1 MRHKMKINDI
11 DDEDSWAESLIVISR
26 LIFTEVVDVVSGACL
41 IAAAELVLSVDIIVI
56 VILIN
61 VDELVHRIIGRIL
74 GCLVCEF
81 AMVKPIIAVH
91 APGPNATELIET
103 KESSL
108 LLIDLIER
116 GMSIFSLHHVFWRC
130 SKWRICRCKH
140 RQPCNDSKEMHDFD
154 VTHGGAAGTSVTGK
168 LR

>member
-26 LIFTEVVDVVSGACL
+26 LIFTEVVDVVSGACV
-41 IAAAELVLSVDIIVI
+41 IAAAELVLSICFCYMSFVNT

-61 VDELVHRIIGRIL
+61 VDELVHRIIRRIL

-91 APGPNATELIET
+91 APGSNATELIET

-140 RQPCNDSKEMHDFD
+140 RQP
-154 VTHGGAAGTSVTGK
+154 
-168 LR
+168 